1 MPYVKCISGHTS
13 ARYIQRYLEK
23 NDRALATDFVNID
36 VPVKGVRDG
45 LEDYEPFDWWREMDQ
60 TRSDFGNDTPW
71 NGQRARTWK
80 HYILS
85 PNPDDDI
92 ELGKLRR
99 LSAAWAQENFSDYE
113 VAIVYH
119 DDNANRIPHAHVVV
133 NNTNLLSGYRL
144 QEPDPRAVKRS
155 IQKLAKGMGL
165 SWFEDAPRP
174 EGTNRARSTASKQR
188 VHVGRAERELEGKG
202 EYSWVGDIRARVSI
216 ARMVA
221 RNEDEFRSVLKA
233 MGLDVKDN
241 SARASRRDW
250 IYSFN
255 DRPTLRV
262 SGEKMGLSFGK
273 EHLSHRFAS
282 GSMGRLA
289 DAAEREVFGI
299 ASEAYEVGDIA
310 ELRRLSDAVFV
321 CETLGAQS
329 IDDLITAESRLPRG
343 LNPVKLAAAVE
354 YVTEKELLPTSR
366 MPVIQE
372 SRRNAPQKPW
382 EKSQPDWMK
391 DRKSNDRRQ
400 EQPSQSQRSGNRDR
414 GDRDAR

>member
-23 NDRALATDFVNID
+23 GGRALATDFVNLD

-45 LEDYEPFDWWREMDQ
+45 LEDFESFDWWREMDQ

-92 ELGKLRR
+92 ELDKLRR
-99 LSAAWAQENFSDYE
+99 LTVAWAQENFNDYE

-133 NNTNLLSGYRL
+133 NNTNLATDCRL

-155 IQKLAKGMGL
+155 IQKLAKDMGL
-165 SWFEDAPRP
+165 SWFEDAPHP
-174 EGTNRARSTASKQR
+174 GGAKQARSTASKQR
-188 VHVGRAERELEGKG
+188 VHVGRAERELEDKG
-202 EYSWVGDIRARVSI
+202 GYSWVADIRARVSI

-221 RNEDEFRSVLKA
+221 RNEEEFKSVLKA

-241 SARASRRDW
+241 SAKAPRRDW
-250 IYSFN
+250 IYSFD

-273 EHLSHRFAS
+273 GHLTRRFAS

-289 DAAEREVFGI
+289 DATEREVFRI
-299 ASEAYEVGDIA
+299 ASKAYEVGDIA
-310 ELRRLSDAVFV
+310 ELRKLSDAVSV
-321 CETLGAQS
+321 CEALGAQS
-329 IDDLITAESRLPRG
+329 VEDLTAAESRLPRG
-343 LNPVKLAAAVE
+343 LNPAKVAAAVE
-354 YVTEKELLPTSR
+354 YMTEKELLPTSR
-366 MPVIQE
+366 MPLTHE
-372 SRRNAPQKPW
+372 PRRNAQQKPW
-382 EKSQPDWMK
+382 EKNQPDWMK
-391 DRKSNDRRQ
+391 DRKPNERRP
-400 EQPSQSQRSGNRDR
+400 EQPSQSQHSGNRDK
-414 GDRDAR
+414 GNRDAR

>member
-23 NDRALATDFVNID
+23 GGRALATDFVNID

-45 LEDYEPFDWWREMDQ
+45 LEDYEPFDWWREMDR

-92 ELGKLRR
+92 DLGMLRR
-99 LSAAWAQENFSDYE
+99 LAVAWARENFNDYE

-119 DDNANRIPHAHVVV
+119 DDNANKIPHAHVMV
-133 NNTNLLSGYRL
+133 NNTNLLTGYRL

-174 EGTNRARSTASKQR
+174 EGTKRKRSVVSKQR

-216 ARMVA
+216 ARMIA
-221 RNEDEFRSVLKA
+221 RNEDEFKSVLKA

-241 SARASRRDW
+241 SAKAVRRDW
-250 IYSFN
+250 IYSFD

-273 EHLSHRFAS
+273 EHLTRRFAS

-289 DAAEREVFGI
+289 DATEREVFRI
-299 ASEAYEVGDIA
+299 ASEAYKVGYIA
-310 ELRRLSDAVFV
+310 ELRKLSDAVSV
-321 CETLGAQS
+321 CEAIGAQS
-329 IDDLITAESRLPRG
+329 IDDLVAAESRLPRG
-343 LNPVKLAAAVE
+343 LDPAKLAAAVE
-354 YVTEKELLPTSR
+354 YMTEKELLPTSH
-366 MPVIQE
+366 MPAIQD
-372 SRRNAPQKPW
+372 SRRNAQQKPW
-382 EKSQPDWMK
+382 EKNQPSWMK
-391 DRKSNDRRQ
+391 DRKSNERRQ
-400 EQPSQSQRSGNRDR
+400 EQPSRSQYGGNRDR
-414 GDRDAR
+414 GNRDAR

>member
-165 SWFEDAPRP
+165 SWFEDALRP

-241 SARASRRDW
+241 STKAPRRDW
-250 IYSFN
+250 VYSFD

-310 ELRRLSDAVFV
+310 ELRRLSDAVSV
-321 CETLGAQS
+321 CEALGAQS
-329 IDDLITAESRLPRG
+329 IDDLIAAEGRLPRG

-354 YVTEKELLPTSR
+354 YMTEKELLPTSR
-366 MPVIQE
+366 MPLTHE
-372 SRRNAPQKPW
+372 PRRNAQQKPW
-382 EKSQPDWMK
+382 EKNQPDWMR
-391 DRKSNDRRQ
+391 DRKSNERHQ
-400 EQPSQSQRSGNRDR
+400 EQPSQSQHSGNRDR
-414 GDRDAR
+414 GDSDAR

>member
-13 ARYIQRYLEK
+13 TRYIQRYLEK
-23 NDRALATDFVNID
+23 GGRTLATDFVNID

-60 TRSDFGNDTPW
+60 TRSDFGNGTPW

-85 PNPDDDI
+85 PNPDDGI

-99 LSAAWAQENFSDYE
+99 LAVAWVQENFSDYE

-133 NNTNLLSGYRL
+133 NNTNLATGCRL

-155 IQKLAKGMGL
+155 IQKLAKRMGL
-165 SWFEDAPRP
+165 SWFEDAPHP
-174 EGTNRARSTASKQR
+174 EGTKRARGTASKQR
-188 VHVGRAERELEGKG
+188 MHVGRAERELEDKG

-221 RNEDEFRSVLKA
+221 RNEDEFKSVLKA
-233 MGLDVKDN
+233 MGLAVENN
-241 SARASRRDW
+241 SAKAVRRDW
-250 IYSFN
+250 IYSFD

-273 EHLSHRFAS
+273 EHLTRRLAS
-282 GSMGRLA
+282 GSMGRFA
-289 DAAEREVFGI
+289 DATEREVFRI
-299 ASEAYEVGDIA
+299 AAQAYEVGDIA
-310 ELRRLSDAVFV
+310 ELKKLSDAVSV
-321 CETLGAQS
+321 CEALGAQS
-329 IDDLITAESRLPRG
+329 IEDLTAAERRLPRG
-343 LNPVKLAAAVE
+343 LNSAALAAAVE
-354 YVTEKELLPTSR
+354 YVTEKELLPAGR
-366 MPVIQE
+366 RPVMQE
-372 SRRNAPQKPW
+372 PRPDTRQKPW
-382 EKSQPDWMK
+382 EKDKPTWMR
-391 DRKSNDRRQ
+391 DRKPNERRR
-400 EQPSQSQRSGNRDR
+400 ERSPQSRQSSNRDR
-414 GDRDAR
+414 GNRDAR

>member
-23 NDRALATDFVNID
+23 GDRALATDFVNLD
-36 VPVKGVRDG
+36 APVKGVRDG
-45 LEDYEPFDWWREMDQ
+45 LENFEPFDWWREMDR
-60 TRSDFGNDTPW
+60 TRGDFGNGTPW

-85 PNPDDDI
+85 PNPDDGI

-99 LSAAWAQENFSDYE
+99 LAVAWARENFNDYE

-133 NNTNLLSGYRL
+133 NNTNLATGYRL

-155 IQKLAKGMGL
+155 IQKLAKGLEL
-165 SWFEDAPRP
+165 SWFEGAPNP
-174 EGTNRARSTASKQR
+174 EGAKRARGTVSKQR
-188 VHVGRAERELEGKG
+188 VYVGRAERELEGKG

-221 RNEDEFRSVLKA
+221 RSEKEFRSVLKA

-241 SARASRRDW
+241 STKAPRRDW

-289 DAAEREVFGI
+289 DAAEREVFRI

-310 ELRRLSDAVFV
+310 ELRKLSDAVSV
-321 CETLGAQS
+321 CEALGAQS
-329 IDDLITAESRLPRG
+329 IDDLIAAERRLPRG
-343 LNPVKLAAAVE
+343 LDSAKLAAAVE
-354 YVTEKELLPTSR
+354 YMTEKELLPTSC
-366 MPVIQE
+366 MSAMQE
-372 SRRNAPQKPW
+372 SRRNAQQKPW
-382 EKSQPDWMK
+382 EKGQPNWMK

-400 EQPSQSQRSGNRDR
+400 EQPSQSQRSINRDR
-414 GDRDAR
+414 GNRDAR

>member
-23 NDRALATDFVNID
+23 NGRALATDFANID

-45 LEDYEPFDWWREMDQ
+45 LEDYEPFDWWREMDR

-85 PNPDDDI
+85 PNPDDGI

-99 LSAAWAQENFSDYE
+99 LAVAWAKENFNDYE

-133 NNTNLLSGYRL
+133 NNTNLATGCRL

-165 SWFEDAPRP
+165 SWFEDAPHP
-174 EGTNRARSTASKQR
+174 EGTKRARGTASKQR
-188 VHVGRAERELEGKG
+188 VHVGRAEKELEGKG
-202 EYSWVGDIRARVSI
+202 EYSWVADIRARASI

-221 RNEDEFRSVLKA
+221 RNEDEFKSALKA

-241 SARASRRDW
+241 SAKAPRRDW
-250 IYSFN
+250 VYSF
-255 DRPTLRV
+255 DGRPTLRV

-273 EHLSHRFAS
+273 ESLSRRFAT
-282 GSMGRLA
+282 GSIGRFA
-289 DAAEREVFGI
+289 DATERDVFRI

-310 ELRRLSDAVFV
+310 ELRKLSDAVSV
-321 CETLGAQS
+321 CKAAGARS
-329 IDDLITAESRLPRG
+329 IDDLIAVESRLPRG
-343 LNPVKLAAAVE
+343 LDPAKVAAAVE
-354 YVTEKELLPTSR
+354 YVTEKGLLPAGR
-366 MPVIQE
+366 RPVMQGP
-372 SRRNAPQKPW
+372 RPDARQKPW
-382 EKSQPDWMK
+382 EKNQPDWMK
-391 DRKSNDRRQ
+391 DRKPNERRR
-400 EQPSQSQRSGNRDR
+400 EQPLQSRHSGNRDR
-414 GDRDAR
+414 GNRDAR

>member
-23 NDRALATDFVNID
+23 GDRALATDFVNLD
-36 VPVKGVRDG
+36 APVKGVRDG
-45 LEDYEPFDWWREMDQ
+45 LENFEPFDWWREMDR
-60 TRSDFGNDTPW
+60 TRGDFGNGTPW

-85 PNPDDDI
+85 PNPDDGI

-99 LSAAWAQENFSDYE
+99 LAVAWARENFNDYE

-133 NNTNLLSGYRL
+133 NNTNLATGYRL

-155 IQKLAKGMGL
+155 IQKLAKGLEL
-165 SWFEDAPRP
+165 SWFEGAPHP
-174 EGTNRARSTASKQR
+174 EGAKRARGTVSKQR
-188 VHVGRAERELEGKG
+188 VYVGRAERELEGKG

-221 RNEDEFRSVLKA
+221 RSEKEFRSVLKA

-241 SARASRRDW
+241 STKAPRRDW

-289 DAAEREVFGI
+289 DAAEREVFRI

-310 ELRRLSDAVFV
+310 ELRRLSDAVSV
-321 CETLGAQS
+321 
-329 IDDLITAESRLPRG
+329 
-343 LNPVKLAAAVE
+343 
-354 YVTEKELLPTSR
+354 
-366 MPVIQE
+366 
-372 SRRNAPQKPW
+372 
-382 EKSQPDWMK
+382 
-391 DRKSNDRRQ
+391 
-400 EQPSQSQRSGNRDR
+400 
-414 GDRDAR
+414 

>member
-23 NDRALATDFVNID
+23 GDRALATDFVNLD
-36 VPVKGVRDG
+36 APVKGVRDG
-45 LEDYEPFDWWREMDQ
+45 LEDFEPFDWWREMDR
-60 TRSDFGNDTPW
+60 TRGDFGNDTPW

-92 ELGKLRR
+92 DLGMLRR
-99 LSAAWAQENFSDYE
+99 LAVAWARENFNDYE

-119 DDNANRIPHAHVVV
+119 DDNDNRVPHAHVMV
-133 NNTNLLSGYRL
+133 NNTNLLTGYRL
-144 QEPDPRAVKRS
+144 QEPDPREVKRS

-174 EGTNRARSTASKQR
+174 EGTKRKRSVVSKQR
-188 VHVGRAERELEGKG
+188 VHVGRAERELEAKE

-221 RNEDEFRSVLKA
+221 RNEDEFRSVLKI
-233 MGLDVKDN
+233 MGLNVEDN
-241 SARASRRDW
+241 SAKAPRRDW
-250 IYSFN
+250 IYSF
-255 DRPTLRV
+255 DDLPTLRV

-289 DAAEREVFGI
+289 DATEREVFGI

-310 ELRRLSDAVFV
+310 ELRRLSDAVSV
-321 CETLGAQS
+321 CEALGARS
-329 IDDLITAESRLPRG
+329 IDDLIAAEGRFPRS

-354 YVTEKELLPTSR
+354 YMTEKELLPTSR
-366 MPVIQE
+366 MPATQE
-372 SRRNAPQKPW
+372 PRRSAPQKPW
-382 EKSQPDWMK
+382 EKEQPDWMR
-391 DRKSNDRRQ
+391 DRKSNDRRH
-400 EQPSQSQRSGNRDR
+400 EQPSQSRQSSNRDR
-414 GDRDAR
+414 ENRDAR

>member
-23 NDRALATDFVNID
+23 GDRALATDFVNLD
-36 VPVKGVRDG
+36 APVKGVRDG

-310 ELRRLSDAVFV
+310 ELRRLSDAVSV

>member
-45 LEDYEPFDWWREMDQ
+45 LEDYEPFDWWREMDR
-60 TRSDFGNDTPW
+60 TRGDFGNDAPW

-85 PNPDDDI
+85 PNPDDGI

-99 LSAAWAQENFSDYE
+99 LAVAWAQESFNDYE

-119 DDNANRIPHAHVVV
+119 DDNANRVPHAHVVV
-133 NNTNLLSGYRL
+133 NSTNLATGRRL

-155 IQKLAKGMGL
+155 VQRLARDMGL
-165 SWFEDAPRP
+165 SCFEDEPRDDAAK
-174 EGTNRARSTASKQR
+174 RARSEAPRQQ
-188 VHVGRAERELEGKG
+188 VHVGRAERELEAKG

-241 SARASRRDW
+241 SAKAPRRDW
-250 IYSFN
+250 VYSFD

-273 EHLSHRFAS
+273 DHLSHRFAS

-310 ELRRLSDAVFV
+310 ELRRLSDAVSV
-321 CETLGAQS
+321 CEALGARS
-329 IDDLITAESRLPRG
+329 IDDLIAAEGRLPRG

-354 YVTEKELLPTSR
+354 YMTEKELLPTSR
-366 MPVIQE
+366 MPATQE
-372 SRRNAPQKPW
+372 PRRSAPQKPW
-382 EKSQPDWMK
+382 EKEQPDWMR
-391 DRKSNDRRQ
+391 DRKSNDRRH
-400 EQPSQSQRSGNRDR
+400 EQPSQSQHSGNRDR
-414 GDRDAR
+414 GNRDAR

>member
-13 ARYIQRYLEK
+13 ARFIQRYLERGE
-23 NDRALATDFVNID
+23 RALATDFVNID

-60 TRSDFGNDTPW
+60 TRSDFGNGTPW
-71 NGQRARTWK
+71 NGRRARTWK

-85 PNPDDDI
+85 PNPDDGID
-92 ELGKLRR
+92 LAKLRR
-99 LSAAWAQENFSDYE
+99 LAVAWAQENFNDYE

-133 NNTNLLSGYRL
+133 NNTDLATGCRL

-165 SWFEDAPRP
+165 SWFEDAPHP
-174 EGTNRARSTASKQR
+174 EGTKRARSAASKQR
-188 VHVGRAERELEGKG
+188 VHVGRAERELEDKG

-233 MGLDVKDN
+233 MGLNVEDN
-241 SARASRRDW
+241 SAKASRRDW
-250 IYSFN
+250 IYSFD

-289 DAAEREVFGI
+289 DAAEREVFRI
-299 ASEAYEVGDIA
+299 ASEAYEVGDVA
-310 ELRRLSDAVFV
+310 ELRKLSDAMSV
-321 CETLGAQS
+321 CEAIGAQS
-329 IDDLITAESRLPRG
+329 IDDLIAAESRLPRG
-343 LNPVKLAAAVE
+343 INPARLAAAVE
-354 YVTEKELLPTSR
+354 YMTEKELLPTR
-366 MPVIQE
+366 RKPVMQGP
-372 SRRNAPQKPW
+372 RPGTRQKPW
-382 EKSQPDWMK
+382 EKDKPIWMR
-391 DRKSNDRRQ
+391 DRKPNERRQ
-400 EQPSQSQRSGNRDR
+400 EQASHSQQSNNRKR

>member
-13 ARYIQRYLEK
+13 ARFIQRYLEK

-36 VPVKGVRDG
+36 VPVKGVRAG
-45 LEDYEPFDWWREMDQ
+45 LEDYEPFDWWCEMDQ

-92 ELGKLRR
+92 DLGMLRR
-99 LSAAWAQENFSDYE
+99 LTVAWAQENFNDYE
-113 VAIVYH
+113 VAIIYH

-133 NNTNLLSGYRL
+133 NNTNLATGYRL

-165 SWFEDAPRP
+165 SWFEDAPHP
-174 EGTNRARSTASKQR
+174 EGAKRVRSAASKQR
-188 VHVGRAERELEGKG
+188 VHVGRAERELEDKG

-241 SARASRRDW
+241 STKASRRDW
-250 IYSFN
+250 IYSFD

-273 EHLSHRFAS
+273 EHLSHRFSS
-282 GSMGRLA
+282 GSMGCLA
-289 DAAEREVFGI
+289 DATEREVFRI
-299 ASEAYEVGDIA
+299 ASKAYEVGDIA
-310 ELRRLSDAVFV
+310 GLKKLSDAVSV
-321 CETLGAQS
+321 CEALGARS
-329 IDDLITAESRLPRG
+329 IDDLIAAESRPPRG
-343 LNPVKLAAAVE
+343 LNSAKLAAAIE
-354 YVTEKELLPTSR
+354 YMTEKELLPTSR

-372 SRRNAPQKPW
+372 SRRNAQQKPW
-382 EKSQPDWMK
+382 EKNQPNWMK

-400 EQPSQSQRSGNRDR
+400 EQPSQRQQCDNRDR
-414 GDRDAR
+414 GNRDAR

>member
-13 ARYIQRYLEK
+13 ARFIQRYLEK
-23 NDRALATDFVNID
+23 DDRSLATDFVNID
-36 VPVKGVRDG
+36 VPVKGVRAG
-45 LEDYEPFDWWREMDQ
+45 LEDFEPFDWWREMDQ
-60 TRSDFGNDTPW
+60 TRRDFGNDTPW

-92 ELGKLRR
+92 DLGMLRR
-99 LSAAWAQENFSDYE
+99 LTVAWVQENFNDYE

-133 NNTNLLSGYRL
+133 NNTNLATGYRL

-165 SWFEDAPRP
+165 SWFEDAPHP
-174 EGTNRARSTASKQR
+174 GDADQTPGVVSKQR
-188 VHVGRAERELEGKG
+188 VHVGRAEKELEDKG

-216 ARMVA
+216 ARMIA
-221 RNEDEFRSVLKA
+221 RNEDEFRSILKA

-250 IYSFN
+250 IYSFV

-282 GSMGRLA
+282 GSLGRLT
-289 DAAEREVFGI
+289 DATEREVFRI

-310 ELRRLSDAVFV
+310 ELRKLSDAVSV
-321 CETLGAQS
+321 CEALGAQS
-329 IDDLITAESRLPRG
+329 IDDLIAAESRLPRG
-343 LNPVKLAAAVE
+343 LNPAKLAAAVE
-354 YVTEKELLPTSR
+354 YIARKELLPTSR

-372 SRRNAPQKPW
+372 SRRNTQQKPW
-382 EKSQPDWMK
+382 EKNQPNWMK
-391 DRKSNDRRQ
+391 DRKLDDRRQ
-400 EQPSQSQRSGNRDR
+400 EQPSQRQQSSNRDR
-414 GDRDAR
+414 RNRDAR

>member
-60 TRSDFGNDTPW
+60 TRGDFGNDAPW

-99 LSAAWAQENFSDYE
+99 LAVAWAQENFNDYE

-119 DDNANRIPHAHVVV
+119 DDNANRVPHAHVVV
-133 NNTNLLSGYRL
+133 NNTNLATGYRL

-155 IQKLAKGMGL
+155 IQKLARGMGL
-165 SWFEDAPRP
+165 SWFEDAPHP
-174 EGTNRARSTASKQR
+174 EGAKRARSAASKQR
-188 VHVGRAERELEGKG
+188 VHVGRAEKELEGKG

-241 SARASRRDW
+241 SAKAPRRDW
-250 IYSFN
+250 VYSFD

-289 DAAEREVFGI
+289 DATEREVLGI

-310 ELRRLSDAVFV
+310 ELRRLSDAVSV
-321 CETLGAQS
+321 CEALGARS
-329 IDDLITAESRLPRG
+329 IDDLIAAEGRLPRS

-354 YVTEKELLPTSR
+354 YMTEKELLPTSR
-366 MPVIQE
+366 MPATQE
-372 SRRNAPQKPW
+372 PRRSAPQKPW
-382 EKSQPDWMK
+382 EKEQPDWMR
-391 DRKSNDRRQ
+391 DRKSNDRRH
-400 EQPSQSQRSGNRDR
+400 EQPSQSRQSSNRDR
-414 GDRDAR
+414 GNRDAR